1 MTVNTGFI
9 SEQLNN
15 TIKELLLS
23 EQVWATIE
31 GQVLPIDINTES
43 LTYKTSVN
51 DKLINYTLT
60 FDFAYDTINN
70 VR

>member
-1 MTVNTGFI
+1 MGKI
-9 SEQLNN
+9 DGL
-15 TIKELLLS
+15 
-23 EQVWATIE
+23 
-31 GQVLPIDINTES
+31 VLPIDINTES